1 MRGVVATL
9 VAAILAAVVPA
20 AAQTETLTAVCTGP
34 WEVELN
40 ITNTLNVPADELI
53 EVPAAHTEWGY
64 AVYGVFKAGDDTA
77 TLLVDLTP
85 VSMYQTGNSTVEISP
100 QFIQYYVDNHMFKVC
115 CKHCRCDW
123 LRIKEISPTTTAVT
137 LLALALE
144 PKRFP
149 IGETLTLV
157 NPDNV
162 QIELNGQ
169 QVTLT
174 RDVLEKVCEAVATY
188 EYDLGADVGLLQYV
202 VFKNLLTYLNQPA
215 STSTSTSTTSTT
227 TSATATATTSTS
239 TATATATTT
248 ESTENTSTS
257 TSTTTSTSTNT
268 SEVEQEA
275 AQLAQQ
281 FAQVNSSTVQ
291 EEISDALSQLG
302 VVIQQIASNPQVQ
315 QAASTASN
323 LFQSVPLFPVA
334 LLGLVVPVFARRR

>member
-1 MRGVVATL
+1 VKRLRGVVATL

-34 WEVELN
+34 WEVKLN
-40 ITNTLNVPADELI
+40 LTNPLNVPADELI
-53 EVPAAHTEWGY
+53 EVPAANTEWGY

-85 VSMYQTGNSTVEISP
+85 VSMYQAGNSTVEIST
-100 QFIQYYVDNHMFKVC
+100 QFMVWYLAHKPRVYCRH
-115 CKHCRCDW
+115 CKCNW
-123 LRIKEISPTTTAVT
+123 FWAIEEQSPT